1 MDDLLCFGWKEREN
15 GGLRGGSSSEIR
27 DPLLRRRLNAC
38 IHTHT
43 LEKSNK
49 KKNSSTEPVPPM
61 QFLMLL
67 RQHFPQFA
75 QQARGKFM
83 QQDAEEFMGAL
94 FGSLAQVRVG

>member
-1 MDDLLCFGWKEREN
+1 
-15 GGLRGGSSSEIR
+15 
-27 DPLLRRRLNAC
+27 
-38 IHTHT
+38 
-43 LEKSNK
+43 
-49 KKNSSTEPVPPM
+49 M

-94 FGSLAQVRVG
+94 FGSLAQARACVCGRMMVAWVCCVGSGLPIAAAEASLLTLSPTRDGNIHNRR

>member
-1 MDDLLCFGWKEREN
+1 
-15 GGLRGGSSSEIR
+15 
-27 DPLLRRRLNAC
+27 
-38 IHTHT
+38 
-43 LEKSNK
+43 
-49 KKNSSTEPVPPM
+49 M

-94 FGSLAQVRVG
+94 FGSLAQARRRIDWVMCVGSDWVVARFGLAFLPLPTTS